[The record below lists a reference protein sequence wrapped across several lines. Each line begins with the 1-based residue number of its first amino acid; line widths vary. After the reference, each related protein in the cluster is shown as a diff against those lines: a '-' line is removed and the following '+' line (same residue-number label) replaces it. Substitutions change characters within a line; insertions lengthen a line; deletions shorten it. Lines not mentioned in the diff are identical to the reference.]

1 MCGLLGFLTA
11 DTATPEGRTVEATAA
26 QVYEALH
33 CQRHRGPD
41 EKGTWN
47 DDRMIFGFNRLS
59 IIDIEHSHQP
69 LRWGPPENPERY
81 ALTFNGEIYNYLEL
95 REELQAEHGAEF
107 GDQPMFRTEGDSET
121 IVAAFHYWGTKAPSR
136 LRGMFAFAVWDTELN
151 KLFIARDPFGI
162 KPLFLAT
169 GSGGTA
175 FSSEKKSLLELLPEL
190 GLSDALD
197 PRALEHYTVL
207 QYVPEAETL
216 HKDIR
221 RLESG
226 CYAWIEPGDSPRVTR
241 YFNPQFR
248 VVPFGKPD
256 TVSAYAP
263 TTTVRPHAQRPNT
276 PANRYKEI
284 AEALEDSVA
293 KHMRADVTVGA
304 FLSGGIDSTAIAAL
318 AIRHNPNLLTFT
330 SAFER
335 EGYSEADVAAETAEA
350 IGAKHYIRMVSPEEY
365 AAAIPEIVWYLDEPV
380 ADPALVPLYFVAK
393 EARKHVKVVLSGE
406 GSDELFG
413 GYTIYREPLS
423 LKPFEYLP
431 KGVRKLAGKLSERIP
446 EGTRGKSL
454 LQRGSLTLEDR
465 YYGNA
470 RSFSDAQLRSVL
482 RDFRPEWTHQDVTG
496 PIYGMQG
503 RDWDP
508 VARMQHLD
516 LFTWLR
522 GDILVKADKMTMA
535 NSLELRVPFLDP
547 EVFKVAEKIPVE
559 QKITKETTKFALRQA
574 LEGIVPAHVLHRP
587 KLGFP
592 VPLRHWLRGPELY
605 DWARTQITESGTD
618 HLLDKQAILAMLEA
632 HRTGPIDHSRR
643 LWTLIIFM
651 VWHGIFV
658 EHRIKPEIQE
668 PVYPVNL

>member
-11 DTATPEGRTVEATAA
+11 QTATTPDGRTVETTAA

-69 LRWGPPENPERY
+69 LRWGPPENRERY

-95 REELQAEHGAEF
+95 REELKAAHQAEF
-107 GDQPMFRTEGDSET
+107 GDEPMFATEGDSEA
-121 IVAAFHYWGTKAPSR
+121 IVAAFHYWGAEAAKR
-136 LRGMFAFAVWDTELN
+136 LRGMFAFAIWDTETG

-169 GSGGTA
+169 GPGGTA
-175 FSSEKKSLLELLPEL
+175 FASEKKSLLELLPALE
-190 GLSDALD
+190 LSDDLD

-207 QYVPEAETL
+207 QYVPEPETL
-216 HKDIR
+216 HKNIR

-226 CYAWIEPGDSPRVTR
+226 CYAWIEPGQKPRFTR

-248 VVPFGKPD
+248 VRPFG
-256 TVSAYAP
+256 AA
-263 TTTVRPHAQRPNT
+263 NT
-276 PANRYKEI
+276 RYKEI
-284 AEALEDSVA
+284 AAALEDSVA
-293 KHMRADVTVGA
+293 KHMRADVTVGS

-335 EGYSEADVAAETAEA
+335 EGYSEADVAAETAAA
-350 IGAKHYIRMVSPEEY
+350 IGAKHFIRMVTPEDF
-365 AAAIPEIVWYLDEPV
+365 ANAIPEIVWYLDEPV

-406 GSDELFG
+406 GADELFG

-431 KGVRKLAGKLSERIP
+431 KSVRKLAGLLSDRIP

-454 LQRGSLTLEDR
+454 LHRGSLKLEDR

-470 RSFSDAQLRSVL
+470 RSFNDAQLRSVL
-482 RDFRPEWTHQDVTG
+482 REFRPEWTHQDVTG
-496 PIYGMQG
+496 PIYGVQDRAM
-503 RDWDP
+503 DP

-535 NSLELRVPFLDP
+535 NSLELRVPFLDS
-547 EVFKVAEKIPVE
+547 EVFKVAEQIPFE
-559 QKITKETTKFALRQA
+559 QKITKETTKYALRQA
-574 LEGIVPAHVLHRP
+574 LEGIVPPHVLHRA

-592 VPLRHWLRGPELY
+592 VPLRHWLRGPELF
-605 DWARTQITESGTD
+605 DWARQQIADSGTD
-618 HLLDKQAILAMLEA
+618 HLLNKPAILAMLEA

-643 LWTLIIFM
+643 LWTLLVFM

-658 EHRIKPEIQE
+658 EDRIKPEIQE
-668 PVYPVNL
+668 PVYPVSL

>member
-11 DTATPEGRTVEATAA
+11 DVATDEVVH
-26 QVYEALH
+26 QVYEALQ
-33 CQRHRGPD
+33 CGRHRGPD
-41 EKGTWN
+41 ERGTWH
-47 DDRMIFGFNRLS
+47 DEHIILGFNRLS

-69 LRWGPPENPERY
+69 LRWGPPESPERY
-81 ALTFNGEIYNYLEL
+81 ALAFNGEIYNYLEL
-95 REELQAEHGAEF
+95 REQLTAEHDA
-107 GDQPMFRTEGDSET
+107 QFRTEGDGES
-121 IVAAFHYWGTKAPSR
+121 IVAAYHFWGTEAFSR
-136 LRGMFAFAVWDTELN
+136 LRGMFAFAIWDTETRQLV
-151 KLFIARDPFGI
+151 IARDRFGI
-162 KPLFLAT
+162 KPLFVAT
-169 GSGGTA
+169 GPGGTA
-175 FSSEKKSLLELLPEL
+175 YASEKKSLLELLGPL
-190 GLSDALD
+190 GLSRTIDV
-197 PRALEHYTVL
+197 RAVEHYTVL
-207 QYVPEAETL
+207 QYVPEPETL
-216 HKDIR
+216 HADVR

-226 CYAWIEPGDSPRVTR
+226 CYATLTPGEQPKITR
-241 YFNPQFR
+241 YFEPRFR
-248 VVPFGKPD
+248 VRPFAAN
-256 TVSAYAP
+256 SAE
-263 TTTVRPHAQRPNT
+263 QRY
-276 PANRYKEI
+276 REI
-284 AEALEDSVA
+284 ADVLRDSVA

-304 FLSGGIDSTAIAAL
+304 FLSGGIDSTATAAL
-318 AIRHNPNLLTFT
+318 AIQHNPNLLTFT

-350 IGAKHYIRMVSPEEY
+350 IGAKHFIRMVSPEEY
-365 AAAIPEIVWYLDEPV
+365 AAAIPEIVWYLDDPV

-406 GSDELFG
+406 GADELFG

-431 KGVRKLAGKLSERIP
+431 RGARKLLGKLSDRIP

-454 LQRGSLTLEDR
+454 LHRGSLPLEER

-482 RDFRPEWTHQDVTG
+482 RDFRPEWTHQDVTA
-496 PIYGMQG
+496 PIYARSRG
-503 RDWDP
+503 WDP

-547 EVFKVAEKIPVE
+547 EVFAIAEQLPYE
-559 QKITKETTKFALRQA
+559 QKITPETTKYALRRA
-574 LEGIVPAHVLHRP
+574 LEEIVPPHVLHRP

-605 DWARTQITESGTD
+605 DWAAGQIAESQTD
-618 HLLDKQAILAMLEA
+618 HLLNKAAITAMLEA
-632 HRTGPIDHSRR
+632 HRTGTVDHSRR
-643 LWTLIIFM
+643 LWTVLVFM

-658 EHRIKPEIQE
+658 EDRIKPAIEE
-668 PVYPVNL
+668 PTYPVRL